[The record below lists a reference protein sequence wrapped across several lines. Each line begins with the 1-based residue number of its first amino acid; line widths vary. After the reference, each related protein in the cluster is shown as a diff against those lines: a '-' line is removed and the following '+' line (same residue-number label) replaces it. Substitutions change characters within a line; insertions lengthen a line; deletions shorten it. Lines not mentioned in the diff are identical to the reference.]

1 MFQQDI
7 IQDAN
12 WYACQLTQCLWQAS
26 TLERH
31 IMGSCRLEKCS
42 WQTIEGQARIWFTCR
57 LSGCNRPA
65 AAAGRQLSP
74 QRAGRM
80 LVRRQRSDVGD
91 LCRSAGAALRF
102 RACDADHA
110 QAQKARFSECAM
122 NGAHWGAPADAG
134 GVQGVR
140 SGAGQHGAGRDAGSE
155 PDGTAVDRRPA
166 TERPPAW
173 GEASSRRKCAA
184 YRRSVLECDR
194 RPVCASTTGTAAI
207 VVSTAN
213 RSKQICISPEESIR
227 RSMPTPW

>member
-1 MFQQDI
+1 MP
-7 IQDAN
+7 AN
-12 WYACQLTQCLWQAS
+12 SRSACGEHRPSNAT
-26 TLERH
+26 
-31 IMGSCRLEKCS
+31 S
-42 WQTIEGQARIWFTCR
+42 WG
-57 LSGCNRPA
+57 A
-65 AAAGRQLSP
+65 AGWRNAAGRRS
-74 QRAGRM
+74 RAGAH
-80 LVRRQRSDVGD
+80 LVHLPPVGLQLAQLRLQGASFHRSELEGCSFADSD
-91 LCRSAGAALRF
+91 LTSAIFAEVQALRCDF
-102 RACDADHA
+102 ERATLTA

-194 RPVCASTTGTAAI
+194 RTVCASTTGTAAI

-227 RSMPTPW
+227 RSMPTPG

>member
-1 MFQQDI
+1 MP
-7 IQDAN
+7 AN
-12 WYACQLTQCLWQAS
+12 SHSACGRRRPSSATSWGGCQ
-26 TLERH
+26 
-31 IMGSCRLEKCS
+31 LEKCS
-42 WQTIEGQARIWFTCR
+42 WQTIAGQARIWFTCR
-57 LSGCNRPA
+57 LSGCNLA
-65 AAAGRQLSP
+65 QLRLQGASFH
-74 QRAGRM
+74 
-80 LVRRQRSDVGD
+80 RSELEGCSFADSD
-91 LCRSAGAALRF
+91 LTSAIFAEVQALRCDF
-102 RACDADHA
+102 ERATLTLA

-122 NGAHWGAPADAG
+122 NGAHWGARQADAG

-140 SGAGQHGAGRDAGSE
+140 SGAGQHGAGRDAGGE

-194 RPVCASTTGTAAI
+194 RLVCASTTGTAAT

-227 RSMPTPW
+227 RSMPTPG

>member
-1 MFQQDI
+1 MP
-7 IQDAN
+7 AN
-12 WYACQLTQCLWQAS
+12 SRSACGRHRPSNATSWGAAGWRNAAGRRSRGRRAS
-26 TLERH
+26 
-31 IMGSCRLEKCS
+31 GSPAACRAA
-42 WQTIEGQARIWFTCR
+42 TG
-57 LSGCNRPA
+57 PA

-102 RACDADHA
+102 RACDADLA

-173 GEASSRRKCAA
+173 GEASSRRNVPLTADPFLSA
-184 YRRSVLECDR
+184 IDARYAHQQPGPRQSSYQ
-194 RPVCASTTGTAAI
+194 RPTG
-207 VVSTAN
+207 VS
-213 RSKQICISPEESIR
+213 RYV
-227 RSMPTPW
+227 